1 MEVKFWS
8 KETRAKADNR
18 VAKMETSALTGWMET
33 TLMTLGMT
41 YDNWRFR
48 NGPKQEVSDTI
59 TVLNSIWEELER
71 RNIE

>member
-1 MEVKFWS
+1 MKFWS
-8 KETRAKADNR
+8 KETRAKADSR